1 MNTYLN
7 TDKKTDIYETL
18 SCILTYLY
26 IDIRNT
32 K

>member
-18 SCILTYLY
+18 SCILTYLH